1 MPVVVDTGILYAAA
15 DAGDA
20 WHPRVRAWLE
30 STSDPLI
37 VPVTVVPEVTYLL
50 AARLGPAAERAFVA
64 SLGAGELDLEQVTK
78 ADVERCR
85 ALLDEYPQ
93 IGFVDASVVAVT
105 ERLHIRV
112 VATTDR
118 RHFGAVR
125 PRRLGTL
132 QLVP

>member
-1 MPVVVDTGILYAAA
+1 MSVLVDTGILYAAA

-20 WHPRVRAWLE
+20 WHQRVRKWLE
-30 STSDPLI
+30 GTSEPLV

-64 SLGAGELDLEQVTK
+64 SLVAGELGVEQVTMT
-78 ADVERCR
+78 DVERCR
-85 ALLDEYPQ
+85 TLLDEYPQ

-105 ERLHIRV
+105 ERLHIQV

-118 RHFGAVR
+118 RHFAAVR
-125 PRRLGTL
+125 PRHVGSLR
-132 QLVP
+132 LVP